1 MSDIGFLVVDP
12 SKAIQTF
19 MRQTLVGYGFQA
31 TGIKTASTPEEAQGL
46 VARDHVDF
54 LLSDWF
60 EGAPLNGI
68 GLYQHLRESSHDCRF
83 ALLSAKVDPD
93 RQKEASDAGSLF
105 LLGKPFTADQLR
117 AELIRT
123 LEKLAKTHLKLVRH
137 VNASPLQQAPQR
149 ALHVPDVH
157 LPHFKQ
163 GDMVRY
169 KDRRETVAYVILR
182 HGELVVQLKGIPG
195 LIDSHKIQPL

>member
-31 TGIKTASTPEEAQGL
+31 GSIKTASTPQEAQTL
-46 VARDHVDF
+46 VAHDHIDF

-60 EGAPLNGI
+60 DGAPLSGI

-83 ALLSAKVDPD
+83 ALLSVKVDPA

-123 LEKLAKTHLKLVRH
+123 LEKLAKTHLKLVHH
-137 VNASPLQQAPQR
+137 VNASAPQPASTR
-149 ALHVPDVH
+149 ARHVPDAP
-157 LPHFKQ
+157 LPHFKP
-163 GDMVRY
+163 GDVVRY
-169 KDRRETVAYVILR
+169 KDRRETVAYIILR